1 MLKSKGYTGRTD
13 HKVDSKGRLSIPA
26 LIRKDIAP
34 GQDDEVAVVLV
45 PSGHLLLFN
54 REYWDTTI
62 QQYIIDQ
69 EDKIG
74 KEKVWRAISELSE
87 NCHMSKVD
95 SQGRVNIPRRMLE
108 ETGITSDAIIIGL
121 FDRLSVWDPDR
132 HKKWKAEEN
141 LGTIISAI
149 GLY

>member
-1 MLKSKGYTGRTD
+1 MLKSRGYTGRTD

-34 GQDDEVAVVLV
+34 GQEDEVAVVYV

-74 KEKVWRAISELSE
+74 KEKVWRAIHEVSE

-95 SQGRVNIPRRMLE
+95 SQGRVSIPRRMLE
-108 ETGITSDAIIIGL
+108 ETGITSDAVIIGI
-121 FDRLSVWDPDR
+121 FDRLSVWDPER
-132 HKKWKAEEN
+132 YKKWKAEEN
-141 LGTIISAI
+141 LEPVISAI